1 MTRKRRTYNLRLVR
15 REYSYTIQEIAA
27 LFGLHKN
34 TLSQWLKAG
43 LKPIDRSRP
52 MLIHG
57 SDLINFLLA
66 RQSARRTRCQ
76 PDEFFCF
83 RCRTPR
89 HPLGRKV
96 DVQPRNAKLL
106 NLVAICAE
114 CGTTIRKVGSAKK
127 RAFFCQLFSAATLAP
142 PHISETLT
150 SSDNR
155 DLTGEK

>member
-1 MTRKRRTYNLRLVR
+1 MTRKRRTYNVR
-15 REYSYTIQEIAA
+15 HIRRDYSYTIQEIAA
-27 LFGLHKN
+27 LFDLHKN

-52 MLIHG
+52 VLIHG
-57 SDLINFLLA
+57 SDLVNFLLA
-66 RQSARRTRCQ
+66 RQSARRARCQ

-83 RCRTPR
+83 RCRAPR

-106 NLVAICAE
+106 NLVAVCAK
-114 CGTTIRKVGSAKK
+114 CSTTMRKAGSAQKQT
-127 RAFFCQLFSAATLAP
+127 FYCQLFSAATPAP
-142 PHISETLT
+142 PHISETPNT
-150 SSDNR
+150 SDNR